1 MISVVGFLSMS
12 ATISLTLRKNTF
24 PSANSI
30 PDIETRNDFH
40 LHFVCTYTMDI
51 IYFLEP
57 YDRPDIFQVQS

>member
-12 ATISLTLRKNTF
+12 ATISLILRKNTF

-40 LHFVCTYTMDI
+40 LRFVRTYTVDI
-51 IYFLEP
+51 IYSLS
-57 YDRPDIFQVQS
+57 ICSI